1 MQRIILETRN
11 KEFEGSVDLGGNP
24 KENTQKVVKET
35 RFFDKSTRANEIRT
49 HYLVNRSSVLNHPK
63 QRKYLDDPSYTH
75 KNHKIKEGPPVP
87 GVSAERETPPLPK
100 LGKTPKLYDLVNMK
114 EAQHV

>member
-1 MQRIILETRN
+1 MQRIILENRN
-11 KEFEGSVDLGGNP
+11 KEFEGSADLGGNS

-35 RFFDKSTRANEIRT
+35 RFFDKSRHANEIRT
-49 HYLVNRSSVLNHPK
+49 YYLVNRPSVLNHPK
-63 QRKYLDDPSYTH
+63 QRKYLDAPSYTH
-75 KNHKIKEGPPVP
+75 KNQKIKEVPPVL
-87 GVSAERETPPLPK
+87 GVPAERKTPLLPK